1 MQRGQVYRCNVCGSI
16 VQLLHVGGGSLVCCG
31 QPMELLPEKTEDAGF
46 EKHVPVIKKVEGGV
60 RVKVGSIPH
69 PMEEAHFIEWIS
81 ILVDEKIYTRF
92 LDGLRE
98 LNNEEAILRV
108 KEIIKKRRKLDIN
121 YARDLR
127 EENLGGP
134 GETQLWWFEKWY

>member
-92 LDGLRE
+92 LKPGDAPEVEFKIEGENAVAKIYCNIHGLWRS
-98 LNNEEAILRV
+98 R
-108 KEIIKKRRKLDIN
+108 
-121 YARDLR
+121 
-127 EENLGGP
+127 
-134 GETQLWWFEKWY
+134 